1 MHILLDT
8 DVLLWALI
16 EPKRL
21 PHLAREEIE
30 DGRNEVLFSAAS
42 IWEIAIKSKIKKR
55 GLRFTADQIAAAA
68 LKTGFTELPIRSGAA
83 ARVALLPP
91 HHRNPFDRLL
101 IAQALEEPAHFYTA
115 DAGLKIYS
123 DLVHVMITE

>member
-1 MHILLDT
+1 MRILLDT

-21 PHLAREEIE
+21 SKEARDAIE
-30 DGRNEVLFSAAS
+30 DGRNEVFFSAAS

-68 LKTGFTELPIRSGAA
+68 LQTGFDELQISAA
-83 ARVALLPP
+83 ATARVATLPEL
-91 HHRNPFDRLL
+91 HRNPFDRLL
-101 IAQALEEPAHFYTA
+101 IAQAMVEPAHFFTA
-115 DAGLKIYS
+115 DANLRKYS
-123 DLVHVMITE
+123 DLVHPI

>member
-1 MHILLDT
+1 MRILLDT

-21 PHLAREEIE
+21 PRDARDKIE
-30 DGRNEVLFSAAS
+30 DGRNDVFFSAAS
-42 IWEIAIKSKIKKR
+42 IWEIAIKSKIKRR

-68 LKTGFTELPIRSGAA
+68 IKTGFTELPIHAGAS
-83 ARVALLPP
+83 ARVATLPP

-101 IAQALEEPAHFYTA
+101 IAQALEEPAHFFTA
-115 DAGLKIYS
+115 DTTLAVYGSI
-123 DLVHVMITE
+123 VTVI